1 MNFGVRFV
9 SLVFHIQI
17 YIAEK
22 FIKHGDIGPS
32 RNNCHSANDIYGC
45 IFFKKRILILNLA
58 DFYSS
63 FAYVLQW
70 LSDKQAT
77 GNKLTNG
84 DVLPEANL
92 KQQTY

>member
-1 MNFGVRFV
+1 MGT
-9 SLVFHIQI
+9 LGL
-17 YIAEK
+17 
-22 FIKHGDIGPS
+22 HGITGIL
-32 RNNCHSANDIYGC
+32 HTTFTGA
-45 IFFKKRILILNLA
+45 FFSKKRILILNLA

-63 FAYVLQW
+63 FAYVMQW

-92 KQQTY
+92 KQQTYWAGKVRAN